1 MTLCTP
7 SSSENYT
14 FQVLDDVHTRW
25 GQQLYATTANTTR
38 PGILVQFSGTTG
50 SMTEVTDGDERPLGP
65 AYGARENVYRP
76 TTPCYAADEPHVVLT
91 GRGHA
96 VLGISLFTGGVHPTT
111 LNQTLYAGANGLWA
125 VTPTGGSYPVGRY
138 LGPYYH
144 TAGAGVGS
152 QVTLSHVEFVIP
164 AFTNP

>member
-1 MTLCTP
+1 MSLCVPT
-7 SSSENYT
+7 SSEDYT

-25 GQQLYATTANTTR
+25 GQQLYANTADTTR
-38 PGILVQFSGTTG
+38 PGIIVQFSGTSG
-50 SMTEVTDGDERPLGP
+50 SMTEVADGTDRPLGI

-76 TTPCYAADEPHVVLT
+76 TDPCYDDEEPHVVLT

-96 VLGISLFTGGVHPTT
+96 VLGVSLFTGGSHPNL
-111 LNQTLYAGANGLWA
+111 LNQKLWAGANGLWTTVA
-125 VTPTGGSYPVGRY
+125 GTYPVGRY

-144 TAGAGVGS
+144 TAGAGVGA

>member
-1 MTLCTP
+1 MSLCVP
-7 SSSENYT
+7 SSSEDYT
-14 FQVLDDVHTRW
+14 FQVLDNVHTRW
-25 GQQLYATTANTTR
+25 GQQLYATTADLQR
-38 PGILVQFSGTTG
+38 PGILSMFSGTSG
-50 SMTEVTDGDERPLGP
+50 SKTEACDGATRPLGP

-76 TTPCYAADEPHVVLT
+76 TDPCYDAEEPHVVLT

-96 VLGISLFTGGVHPTT
+96 VLGVSLFTGGSHPAL
-111 LNQTLYAGANGLWA
+111 LNQKLWAGANGLWTT
-125 VTPTGGSYPVGRY
+125 VTGTYPVGRY

-144 TAGAGVGS
+144 TAGAGVGA